1 MSSKR
6 YALAAQKRERAGKGI
21 ARQLRRDNRVPAVIY
36 GDNKAPVIISL
47 PEKEMRL
54 EYHKGHIFTNLAE
67 LDVEGEKILA
77 LVRDVQLHPV
87 TDKIE
92 SVDFLRVGPKTKTT
106 VNVPVHFVNYE
117 TSAAGKSGG
126 VLNVAY
132 HELELRCVV
141 TDIPE
146 AVEVDLSKAEI
157 GDSVHLSQITLPKGS
172 EASTKED
179 ITIASIVEPKEFIE
193 QEITAPKSDAE
204 VAAAAGVAPAGK
216 DGKPGPKP
224 AAKPAAKK

>member
-21 ARQLRRDNRVPAVIY
+21 ARQLRRENRVPAVIY

-54 EYHKGHIFTNLAE
+54 EYQKGHIFTNLAE
-67 LDVEGEKILA
+67 IDLEGEKFLA

-106 VNVPVHFVNYE
+106 VHVPVHFTGYE
-117 TSAAGKSGG
+117 SSPAGKSGG

-132 HELELRCVV
+132 HELELRCAV

-146 AVEVDLSKAEI
+146 AVEIDMTKANI
-157 GDSVHLSQITLPKGS
+157 GDSIHLKDITLPKGAES
-172 EASTKED
+172 ASREN
-179 ITIASIVEPKEFIE
+179 ITIASISEPKEFIE
-193 QEITAPKSDAE
+193 QEITAPESDAE
-204 VAAAAGVAPAGK
+204 VAAKAAAAAPAKGGK
-216 DGKPGPKP
+216 D
-224 AAKPAAKK
+224 AKPAAKK

>member
-21 ARQLRRDNRVPAVIY
+21 ARQLRRENRVPAVIY

-54 EYHKGHIFTNLAE
+54 EFHKGHIFTNLAE
-67 LDVEGEKILA
+67 LDLEGEKILA

-106 VNVPVHFVNYE
+106 VSVPVHFKGFE
-117 TSAAGKSGG
+117 TSVAGKAGG
-126 VLNVAY
+126 VLNVSY

-146 AVEVDLSKAEI
+146 AIEIDASKAEFGTAI
-157 GDSVHLSQITLPKGS
+157 HLSEVTLPKGA
-172 EASTKED
+172 EAVSKED
-179 ITIASIVEPKEFIE
+179 IAIATIVEPKEFIE
-193 QEITAPKSDAE
+193 AEITAPKSDAE
-204 VAAAAGVAPAGK
+204 VAAAAAAAAPAGK
-216 DGKPGPKP
+216 DGKP

>member
-67 LDVEGEKILA
+67 IDLEGEKVLA

-117 TSAAGKSGG
+117 TSPAGKSGG

-146 AVEVDLSKAEI
+146 AIEIEMGKAEI
-157 GDSVHLSQITLPKGS
+157 GQAVHLSEVTLPKGA
-172 EASTKED
+172 EAVNKDD
-179 ITIASIVEPKEFIE
+179 IAIATIAEPKEFVE
-193 QEITAPKSDAE
+193 QEITAPESDAE
-204 VAAAAGVAPAGK
+204 VAAKAAAAAPAK
-216 DGKPGPKP
+216 D
-224 AAKPAAKK
+224 AKAKK

>member
-21 ARQLRRDNRVPAVIY
+21 ARQLRRENRVPAVIY

-47 PEKEMRL
+47 PEKETRL
-54 EYHKGHIFTNLAE
+54 EYHKGHIFTNLCE
-67 LDVEGEKILA
+67 IDLEGEKILA

-87 TDKIE
+87 SDKIE

-106 VNVPVHFVNYE
+106 VHVPVHFTGYE
-117 TSAAGKSGG
+117 TSPAGKSGG

-146 AVEVDLSKAEI
+146 AVEIDLSSANI
-157 GDSVHLSQITLPKGS
+157 GDSVHMADVKLPKGAES
-172 EASTKED
+172 PSKEN
-179 ITIASIVEPKEFIE
+179 ITIASIVSPKEFVE
-193 QEITAPKSDAE
+193 AEITAPESDAE
-204 VAAAAGVAPAGK
+204 VAAKAAAAAGK
-216 DGKPGPKP
+216 DGKP